1 LIPTLSGE
9 TWVARWGASVRLP
22 DCVEDPVEAGQQT
35 AWENPCWSNE
45 EIVDAF
51 DADGRYLGEVE
62 MPPGVRL
69 SAPRLFIDDRLVVA
83 EIEDEGGTIMVK
95 RYRLVLSGER

>member
-1 LIPTLSGE
+1 
-9 TWVARWGASVRLP
+9 
-22 DCVEDPVEAGQQT
+22 
-35 AWENPCWSNE
+35 
-45 EIVDAF
+45 
-51 DADGRYLGEVE
+51 

-95 RYRLVLSGER
+95 RYRLVLPGER